1 MCRTPSSLYITDI
14 FFFKAFADP
23 ASVRGS
29 DEAWSELVS
38 RLEAALQVFASF
50 GEDGSPPSE
59 SPEDALEEPN
69 ASASAAA
76 APGGGDAP
84 GAEAAGGGG
93 GGGGG
98 GGSTPQ
104 ELQEVYF
111 AKFLTSPKLIQLQ
124 LRDTYFRRHLI
135 VQVPRRFPPPTLPPP
150 STPPAPSLPT
160 HPSPPNVP

>member
-76 APGGGDAP
+76 ATGGGDAP
-84 GAEAAGGGG
+84 GAEAAGG